1 MKSKNNNFV
10 NLCHTIKTLRSNNG
24 CDWDKNQDT
33 QTLKKY
39 IKEEIEELFD
49 AIDNNDPSHL
59 CEEIGDV
66 MFLLVLLSQ
75 INSEAASF
83 TIDDVIKNAND
94 KMIRR
99 HPHVFSNG
107 PRGDADFHKEQ
118 WEKIKIQEQLK
129 K

>member
-1 MKSKNNNFV
+1 M
-10 NLCHTIKTLRSNNG
+10 
-24 CDWDKNQDT
+24 
-33 QTLKKY
+33 KKY
-39 IKEEIEELFD
+39 LKEELEELFE

-66 MFLLVLLSQ
+66 MFLLILLTQ
-75 INSEAASF
+75 INSELTSF
-83 TIDDVIKNAND
+83 TIDDVIKNANE

-107 PRGDADFHKEQ
+107 PRGDSEFHKMQ
-118 WEKIKIQEQLK
+118 WEKIKMQEQLK